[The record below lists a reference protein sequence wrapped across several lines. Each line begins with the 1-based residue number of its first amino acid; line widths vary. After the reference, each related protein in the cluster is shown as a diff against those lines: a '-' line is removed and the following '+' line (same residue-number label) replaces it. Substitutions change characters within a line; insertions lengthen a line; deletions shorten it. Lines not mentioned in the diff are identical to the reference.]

1 MTVYLN
7 TQSCDLKFLDIRRVT
22 HIQTRQMEMRNRY
35 FLIDRVIEIQTGW
48 GYHKTSYSA
57 VKTTIKENTGTDL
70 D

>member
-1 MTVYLN
+1 
-7 TQSCDLKFLDIRRVT
+7 
-22 HIQTRQMEMRNRY
+22 MEMRNRY